1 MCSDVP
7 EIEVEVVR
15 KDNSRAA
22 EREVTDLIP
31 TPDPNQYS
39 RF

>member
-7 EIEVEVVR
+7 EIEVEGVR
-15 KDNSRAA
+15 KDNSPAA
-22 EREVTDLIP
+22 ERQVAVSIP